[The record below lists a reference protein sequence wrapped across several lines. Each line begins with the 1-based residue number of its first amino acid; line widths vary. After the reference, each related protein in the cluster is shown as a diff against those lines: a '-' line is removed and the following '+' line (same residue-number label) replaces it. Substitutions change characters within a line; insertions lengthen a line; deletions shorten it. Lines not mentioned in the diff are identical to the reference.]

1 MAEAASAGTEFLRVE
16 VTDHVATVTL
26 DRPPVNAMNGQL
38 LLEIAETFPAV
49 GADREVR
56 AVVFASACERAFCG
70 GADLKGMGEP
80 DPGPPPTDPGRVA
93 RDAMWAVLDCAV
105 PVVAAVNGPA
115 LGAGLAF
122 VACCDIIVA
131 SERALFG
138 CPEIDVGLLG
148 AGSHLQRMIGPYRMR
163 ELYYTARRVSADE
176 MFQMGAITKVVPHE
190 MLADEARA
198 IAADIARKSP
208 AAIRLAKEAL
218 NRVEDLPLKDA
229 YRTEQDYTA
238 RLTRYDDSREAMR
251 AFVERREPKFT
262 GR

>member
-1 MAEAASAGTEFLRVE
+1 MQTEFLKVV

-38 LLEIAETFPAV
+38 LAEIAQTFPAV

-56 AVVFASACERAFCG
+56 AVVFDSACERAFCG
-70 GADLKGMGEP
+70 GADLKGMGEA

-93 RDAMWAVLDCAV
+93 REAMWAVLECAV

-131 SERALFG
+131 SERAVFG

-176 MFQMGAITKVVPHE
+176 MFQMGAISRVVPHE
-190 MLADEARA
+190 TLADEARA

-238 RLTRYDDSREAMR
+238 RLSRYDDSREAMR
-251 AFVERREPKFT
+251 AFLERREPKFT